1 MLAESLGKASIAS
14 FKDRGLP
21 GSTGSKEPTCN
32 AGDIMRCGLH
42 PWVGKVLLRRAWQ
55 PTLVFL
61 SGESPWTE
69 EPGGLQSMGSQRVGH
84 YCKGLLMFLFLN
96 HLKHFE
102 NLDFSTFVS

>member
-42 PWVGKVLLRRAWQ
+42 LGWEGPLEEGLATYSGILVWRIPMYRGTWQATVHGVTKSWTLL
-55 PTLVFL
+55 
-61 SGESPWTE
+61 
-69 EPGGLQSMGSQRVGH
+69 QRTS
-84 YCKGLLMFLFLN
+84 N
-96 HLKHFE
+96 A
-102 NLDFSTFVS
+102 FVSEPSKAF